1 MSTLL
6 SDFDG
11 TVFTNPARFGDEEGW
26 HAAVAELRARDT
38 LHKVEVEGFP
48 PFWAIVKHA
57 DILEIEQKPE
67 LFPSTK
73 RVELESLEATRVA
86 EEAGTA
92 PETLVHMD
100 GAKHR
105 QYRDLTAGWFKPS
118 ALRKTMSESV
128 SSLAREYVD
137 RMSGLGG
144 ECDFADDVAKLYPLR
159 VIMSMLGVP
168 PQDEPLMLTLTQR
181 VMAPADPEY
190 TLTGSYAEDHA
201 AVIQE
206 VFGYFFALAA
216 ARRADPASD
225 IASVIANGAVDGQ
238 PLGDMETLSYYLIL
252 AAAGHDTTSASI
264 AAGLEALIRDPGQLR
279 LLQAEPDRLPNAVE
293 EIFRW
298 ASPVKQFTRTATAD
312 YQLRGAT
319 IKAGDRVLLSFQ
331 SANRDEEVFHD
342 PFRFDVTRGNARGHL
357 GFGAGKHFCLGAPL
371 ARMEMAAFFAEL
383 LGRLESAEITGPVER
398 SHGTTVAGIK
408 HLPIRFTFKH

>member
-11 TVFTNPARFGDEEGW
+11 TVFTNPARFGDEENW

-38 LHKVEVEGFP
+38 LHKIEVDGFP
-48 PFWAIVKHA
+48 SFWAIVKHA
-57 DILEIEQKPE
+57 DILEIERQPE
-67 LFPSTK
+67 VFPNTR

-100 GAKHR
+100 GVKHR

-118 ALRKTMSESV
+118 ALRKTMSDSV
-128 SSLAREYVD
+128 RSLAREYVEL
-137 RMSGLGG
+137 MAGLGG
-144 ECDFADDVAKLYPLR
+144 ECDFAADVAKLYPLR

-190 TLTGSYAEDHA
+190 TLTGSYGDDHA
-201 AVIQE
+201 TVIRE

-225 IASVIANGAVDGQ
+225 IASVIANGTVDGQ

-264 AAGLEALIRDPGQLR
+264 AAGLEALIRNPDQLA
-279 LLQAEPDRLPNAVE
+279 LLQDEPGRLQNAIE
-293 EIFRW
+293 EIVRW
-298 ASPVKQFTRTATAD
+298 ASPVKQFTRTAAAD
-312 YQLRGAT
+312 YELRGAT
-319 IKAGDRVLLSFQ
+319 IRAGDRMLLSFP
-331 SANRDEEVFHD
+331 SANRDEEVFAD
-342 PFRFDVTRGNARGHL
+342 PFRFDITRANATSHL
-357 GFGAGKHFCLGAPL
+357 GFGSGKHFCLGSPL
-371 ARMEMAAFFAEL
+371 ARLEMSAFFTEL

-398 SHGTTVAGIK
+398 SHGSTVAGIK
-408 HLPIRFTFKH
+408 HLPIRFTFKN

>member
-11 TVFTNPARFGDEEGW
+11 TVFTDPARFGDEDTW
-26 HAAVAELRARDT
+26 HASVAELRARDT
-38 LHKVEVEGFP
+38 LHKVEADGFP

-57 DILEIEQKPE
+57 DILEIERQPE
-67 LFPSTK
+67 LFPSTQ
-73 RVELESLEATRVA
+73 RVELESVEATRVA

-100 GAKHR
+100 GDKHR
-105 QYRDLTAGWFKPS
+105 KYRDLTAGWFKPS
-118 ALRKTMSESV
+118 ALRKTMSDSV
-128 SSLAREYVD
+128 RALAREYVEL
-137 RMSGLGG
+137 MAGLSG
-144 ECDFADDVAKLYPLR
+144 ECDFAADVVKLYPLR

-190 TLTGSYAEDHA
+190 TLTGSYGDDHA
-201 AVIQE
+201 TVIQE

-225 IASVIANGAVDGQ
+225 IASVIANGTVDGR

-264 AAGLEALIRDPGQLR
+264 AAGLEALIRYPDQLA
-279 LLQAEPDRLPNAVE
+279 LLQAEPGRLPNAVE
-293 EIFRW
+293 EIVRR

-312 YQLRGAT
+312 YELRGAT
-319 IKAGDRVLLSFQ
+319 IKAGDRVLLSFA
-331 SANRDEEVFHD
+331 SANRDDEVFPD
-342 PFRFDVTRGNARGHL
+342 PFRFDITRANASSHL
-357 GFGAGKHFCLGAPL
+357 GFGSGKHFCLGSPL
-371 ARMEMAAFFAEL
+371 ARMEMLAFFAEL
-383 LGRLESAEITGPVER
+383 LGRLESAQITGPVER
-398 SHGTTVAGIK
+398 SHGSTVSGIK
-408 HLPIRFTFKH
+408 HLPIRFAFKN

>member
-11 TVFTNPARFGDEEGW
+11 TVFTDPARLGDQAGW

-38 LHKVEVEGFP
+38 LYKVEVDGFP

-57 DILEIEQKPE
+57 DILEIEQRPE
-67 LFPSTK
+67 LFPNTR

-100 GAKHR
+100 GVKHR

-128 SSLAREYVD
+128 RSLAREYVD
-137 RMSGLGG
+137 RMAGLGG
-144 ECDFADDVAKLYPLR
+144 ECDFATDVAKLYPLR

-190 TLTGSYAEDHA
+190 TLTGSYGDDHA
-201 AVIQE
+201 TVIQE

-216 ARRADPASD
+216 ARRADPTSD
-225 IASVIANGAVDGQ
+225 LGSVIANGTVDGQ

-252 AAAGHDTTSASI
+252 AAAGHDTTAASL
-264 AAGLEALIRDPGQLR
+264 AAGLEALIRYPDQFR
-279 LLQAEPDRLPNAVE
+279 LLQSEPDRLPNAVE
-293 EIFRW
+293 EMIRL

-312 YQLRGAT
+312 YELRGAT
-319 IKAGDRVLLSFQ
+319 IKAGDRVLLSFA
-331 SANRDEEVFHD
+331 SANRDEEVFAD
-342 PFRFDVTRGNARGHL
+342 PFRFDITRGNARAQL
-357 GFGAGKHFCLGAPL
+357 GFGSGRHFCLGSPL
-371 ARMEMAAFFAEL
+371 ARMEMTAFFSEL
-383 LGRLESAEITGPVER
+383 LGRLESAEMTGPIEHT
-398 SHGTTVAGIK
+398 HGSTTAGIK
-408 HLPIRFTFKH
+408 HLPIRFTFKS